1 MEYGQLY
8 DKKYYETSC
17 GKISYLELEHW
28 VNFFGIIADS
38 IIESIHPKIVLDVG
52 CAFGYLVAALRDRG
66 IEAYGIDVS
75 EYAISKVREDVKP
88 YCKVCSALD
97 PLPKE
102 FPQKYDLVTTIEVAE
117 HLYEE
122 DGKIFIKN
130 ICNYADDIIF
140 SSTPD
145 DITEKTHFNVQQSEY
160 WAKIFAENGFFKEL
174 TYNASYISPQAS
186 RFVKHNLNQ
195 DRVVENYERAMRILK
210 NEYMKNSKESHSPIK
225 CTFNSKIYY
234 DTGKGYNEN
243 EGISFKVE
251 NGKLNQ
257 DIHLPIGVKSIRFDP
272 VEGDFCVVK
281 NIEVVTNN
289 GVIKPVSINSLKID
303 EFCIFEST
311 DPQYII
317 DFQGKSTQWVKL
329 RASIQIVQEM
339 DMQLLLSKFHQITT
353 LNEKTNKLQE
363 EMQEV
368 NLQKDQA
375 TQEVLRQK
383 KILQETLKKETEL
396 CEEIDHYRNKYN
408 DSINQMMELQNE
420 IEQYKAQYNTAVNER
435 AELSNKLGIIQE
447 MYQTISNST
456 CWRITKPIRMFLDF
470 VKKLIN
476 YNNIG
481 KLFYKVLDMIKKKG
495 FKYTFQKIKKKINKY
510 KKLNITVYRLL
521 GSMDKKQEAF
531 QRQYS
536 FKNLIKISII
546 VPTYQT
552 KKEYLKDLVNSVRNQ
567 TYANWEL
574 CIADGHSDLKTVRE
588 LKKLCKNDSKIKVKF
603 LTENKGIAGNTIE
616 AYSISSGDY
625 IVLLDHDDILSKDAL
640 FEVVKCVNEIPNVDF
655 IYSDRAVFSD
665 KTKKIIAF
673 HYFPGYSPEYLKSCN
688 DTSHL
693 TAFSRKILDKV
704 GFEREGYDGSQDY
717 DLELRVTEKTQRIAN
732 IQKVL
737 YFCRACEGSVALN
750 PESKYY
756 AYEAGR
762 KAISEHIANIGYP
775 GQVEFLEDTFSYRI
789 RYDILKRNKISIII
803 PNNDHAN
810 ILKRCIDSI
819 LQKTNYEN
827 YEIVIIENNST
838 CSKTFD
844 YYDSLKN
851 NNKISILYYPEKEFN
866 FSAIN
871 NWAVKRVKGDIIL
884 LLNNDVEVITKDWL
898 TEMLMYTQMNDVGAV
913 GAVLLY
919 PNNTFQHTGLFIG
932 LGGHIASAYDHGKS
946 VNEKGYMRRLVIPQ
960 NYCAVT
966 AACLMVKKEDY
977 IKVGGLDDRD
987 FKIGLNDIDFC
998 LKLRE
1003 IGKRNVVTPYAKLYH
1018 YESVSRGTDEEGK
1031 NKERFLKECNV
1042 FRKKWKKYFE
1052 YGDPYL
1058 NRNM

>member
-1 MEYGQLY
+1 MDYGKLY
-8 DKKYYETSC
+8 DKNYYETYDM
-17 GKISYLELEHW
+17 GNRTESYEQSKNLKRFMNI
-28 VNFFGIIADS
+28 VADN
-38 IIESIHPKIVLDVG
+38 IVQTIHPSTVLDVG
-52 CAFGYLVAALRDRG
+52 CAMGYLVVALRDRG
-66 IEAYGIDVS
+66 VEAYGIDVS
-75 EYAISKVREDVKP
+75 EYAISKVREDIKP
-88 YCKVCSALD
+88 YCRVCSALD
-97 PLPKE
+97 PFPKE

-122 DGKIFIKN
+122 DGRLFIKN
-130 ICNYADDIIF
+130 ICNYTDDIIF

-145 DITEKTHFNVQQSEY
+145 DITEKTHFNVQQPEY
-160 WAKIFAENGFFKEL
+160 WAKIFAENGFFREL
-174 TYNASYISPQAS
+174 TYDASYISPQAS
-186 RFVKHNLNQ
+186 RFVKSNVNQ
-195 DRVVENYERAMRILK
+195 DRLVEDYERAIRIQKSKYTK
-210 NEYMKNSKESHSPIK
+210 NLKESNDLAKHVFS
-225 CTFNSKIYY
+225 SKIYY
-234 DTGKGYNEN
+234 NTGKGFNES
-243 EGISFKVE
+243 EGISFEVK
-251 NGKLNQ
+251 NGRVNQ
-257 DIHLPIGVKSIRFDP
+257 DIHLPMKVKSIRFDP
-272 VEGDFCVVK
+272 IEGEFCVVK
-281 NIEVVTNN
+281 NIEIVTNN
-289 GVIKPVSINSLKID
+289 GVISPVSINGFKID
-303 EFCIFEST
+303 EFYVFEST
-311 DPQYII
+311 DPQYVI
-317 DFQGKSTQWVKL
+317 DFEGKVTQWVEL
-329 RASIQIVQEM
+329 RAYIKIIKDI
-339 DMQLLLSKFHQITT
+339 DMQLLLSKFHKIRT
-353 LNEKTNKLQE
+353 LKEKIGEL
-363 EMQEV
+363 
-368 NLQKDQA
+368 
-375 TQEVLRQK
+375 QEVLKQK
-383 KILQETLKKETEL
+383 KILQEVLRKEAEL
-396 CEEIDHYRNKYN
+396 QSEIENYRNKYG
-408 DSINQMMELQNE
+408 DSINEIIELRKEAEN
-420 IEQYKAQYNTAVNER
+420 YKIQYNTELNKR
-435 AELSNKLGIIQE
+435 TKLSNQLGIIE
-447 MYQTISNST
+447 RMYQTISNST

-481 KLFYKVLDMIKKKG
+481 KLFYKGLDMIKKKG
-495 FKYTFQKIKKKINKY
+495 FKYTFQKIENKINKY
-510 KKLNITVYRLL
+510 KKLNITVYKFLR
-521 GSMDKKQEAF
+521 SIDKKKEAF

-536 FKNLIKISII
+536 FKNPIKISII

-552 KKEYLKDLVNSVRNQ
+552 KKEYLKDLVSSVRNQ

-603 LTENKGIAGNTIE
+603 LTKNKGISGNTIE

-704 GFEREGYDGSQDY
+704 GFEREKYDGSQDY

-987 FKIGLNDIDFC
+987 FRIGLNDIDFC

-1018 YESVSRGTDEEGK
+1018 YESVSRGTDGEGK